1 MKFFACN
8 IGFIANMIA
17 NNERYTYEYE
27 DFKTT
32 LTIFLQ
38 KIQGAELYLR
48 GKNKHTG
55 VVDTLLAKYI

>member
-1 MKFFACN
+1 
-8 IGFIANMIA
+8 MIA

-55 VVDTLLAKYI
+55 VVDTLLAKVYIG